1 MVGRQLCGESLMQS
15 QSHIEHIKS
24 RISHN
29 NCQECR
35 ADTERRFLSLKWPGY
50 QFVSEYSAY
59 VTPLLELIRNGE
71 DSADARQWRA
81 KFRKALHTRITLKVG
96 GEVGRK
102 RNDSY
107 RDRLGQFPRAT
118 DEAYLRRFARRG
130 ASTLE

>member
-1 MVGRQLCGESLMQS
+1 MRTKAHQT
-15 QSHIEHIKS
+15 HINT
-24 RISHN
+24 RTAHN

-35 ADTERRFLSLKWPGY
+35 ADTERRFLSPQWPGY

-59 VTPLLELIRNGE
+59 VIPLLELIRNGE

-81 KFRKALHTRITLKVG
+81 KFRKALHTRITLKASA
-96 GEVGRK
+96 EVGRK
-102 RNDSY
+102 RCDSY
-107 RDRLGQFPRAT
+107 RDRLNQFPRAT